1 MKKKIFGIKISTIL
15 QALLCIVLA
24 FIVWF
29 LVQYSNIVG
38 SEIKKEVTVAV
49 NAVIPG
55 VLRL

>member
-15 QALLCIVLA
+15 QTLLCIVLA

-29 LVQYSNIVG
+29 LVQYSNIVA
-38 SEIKKEVTVAV
+38 SEIKKEAAVAV